1 MFFFASVI
9 CAAIAAALWVR
20 PIAEQRIHSI
30 AASADSPERSL
41 RALIQRNVERIP
53 GVQHMGGER
62 VRAQRRAA
70 SLHILG
76 GFGAELAAG
85 HPPQTAMA
93 RALYPNNGWPR
104 TAAAC
109 SWGGDIPQ
117 ALEHDGSE
125 HPAALRL
132 AACWRVTE
140 RTGAP
145 LVDVVQR
152 LAAAERDMDE
162 ARVHMH
168 SALAGPRATARMLA
182 LLPVIGVGLGFVM
195 GVNPLGWFL
204 STVWGMTVLA
214 LGIAL
219 VGVGIW
225 WTNRIVARAASG
237 IDA

>member
-1 MFFFASVI
+1 MFLLASVI
-9 CAAIAAALWVR
+9 CAACAAALWVR
-20 PIAEQRIHSI
+20 PIAELRIHSI
-30 AASADSPERSL
+30 AASPDSPLTSL
-41 RALIQRNVERIP
+41 RGRIERNLVLIP
-53 GVQHMGGER
+53 GVQHMRGER
-62 VRAQRRAA
+62 LRAQRRAD
-70 SLHILG
+70 SLRILG

-93 RALYPNNGWPR
+93 RALSPSNGWTR

-117 ALEHDGSE
+117 ALELDGLE

-145 LVDVVQR
+145 LVGVVQR

-214 LGIAL
+214 VGIAL
-219 VGVGIW
+219 VGLGIW

>member
-1 MFFFASVI
+1 MFLLAAMI
-9 CAAIAAALWVR
+9 CAAMAAALWVR
-20 PIAEQRIHSI
+20 PLAELRVHSI
-30 AASADSPERSL
+30 AASSDSRERSL
-41 RALIQRNVERIP
+41 RARIQRTLEGIP
-53 GVQHMGGER
+53 GVQRIRGGR
-62 VRAQRRAA
+62 VRTQRRAT

-85 HPPQTAMA
+85 HAPQTALA
-93 RALYPNNGWPR
+93 RALYPGNGWPR

-117 ALEHDGSE
+117 ALAQDGSE

-132 AACWRVTE
+132 AACWRVSE

-145 LVDVVQR
+145 LVQVVQR

-214 LGIAL
+214 VGVAL
-219 VGVGIW
+219 VGIGIW

>member
-1 MFFFASVI
+1 MILLASVI

-20 PIAEQRIHSI
+20 PIAELRIHAIAHSSESP
-30 AASADSPERSL
+30 AASL
-41 RALIQRNVERIP
+41 RGRIQRNLERIP
-53 GVQHMGGER
+53 GVQHIQGEQ
-62 VRAQRRAA
+62 VRAHGRAA

-76 GFGAELAAG
+76 SFGAELAAG
-85 HPPQTAMA
+85 HPPQVALT
-93 RALYPNNGWPR
+93 RALSHNNGWPR

-117 ALEHDGSE
+117 ALEHDGAE

-145 LVDVVQR
+145 LVEVVQR

-204 STVWGMTVLA
+204 STMWGMTVLA
-214 LGIAL
+214 MGFVL
-219 VGVGIW
+219 VGLGVW